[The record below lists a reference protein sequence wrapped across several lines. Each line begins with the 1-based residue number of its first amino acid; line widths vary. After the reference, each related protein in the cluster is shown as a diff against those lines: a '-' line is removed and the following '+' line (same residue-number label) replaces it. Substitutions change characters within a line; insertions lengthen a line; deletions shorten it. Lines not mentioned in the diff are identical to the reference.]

1 MPIFYLEP
9 RDGATSDP
17 RWEATYLKEGCWI
30 EAGSEADARSAV
42 ALATLQFTDVRPGQ
56 KTTVSP
62 WYDLS
67 LTDCRPDKPSIQV
80 PEGIIVTVTG
90 RTIS

>member
-9 RDGATSDP
+9 KDGVTSSL
-17 RWEATYLKEGCWI
+17 RWEATTLREGCWI
-30 EAGSEADARSAV
+30 VAESEADARAAV
-42 ALATLQFTDVRPGQ
+42 ALFTIQFVEVRPGE
-56 KTTVSP
+56 KTLESP
-62 WYDLS
+62 WPDPA
-67 LTDCRPDKPSIQV
+67 LTDCSPANPPIQV

>member
-9 RDGATSDP
+9 RDGVTSDL
-17 RWEATYLKEGCWI
+17 RWEATTLREGCWTD
-30 EAGSEADARSAV
+30 AGSEADARQAV
-42 ALATLQFTDVRPGQ
+42 ALLTIQMIDFRPGE
-56 KTTVSP
+56 KTLISP
-62 WYDLS
+62 WYDPA
-67 LTDCRPDKPSIQV
+67 LTDCRPDKPPLQV